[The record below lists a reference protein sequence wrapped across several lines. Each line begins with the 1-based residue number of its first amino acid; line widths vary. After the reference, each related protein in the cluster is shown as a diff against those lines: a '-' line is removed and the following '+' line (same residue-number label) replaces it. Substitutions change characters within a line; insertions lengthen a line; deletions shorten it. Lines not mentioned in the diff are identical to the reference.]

1 MTNLAPTPILVSRSA
16 VRPILTALAR
26 QVITAAGA
34 ALVAKGIVSQ
44 GQVDAAIPGIADQAV
59 GLLMVAASAGW
70 AWWKANH
77 THGQLVAVAASP
89 KVPDE
94 VAALKP

>member
-1 MTNLAPTPILVSRSA
+1 M
-16 VRPILTALAR
+16 
-26 QVITAAGA
+26 
-34 ALVAKGIVSQ
+34 AKGIVSQ

-59 GLLMVAASAGW
+59 GLLMMAGSLAW

-77 THGQLVAVAASP
+77 THGQLVTVASSE
-89 KVPDE
+89 KVPDD